1 MHACL
6 ALTYELKMILDQA
19 FKAMP
24 KFLMIHLRSF
34 SFHFV
39 VVYLMIYFSCSG
51 LFVFM
56 AFTIA
61 RRMVGMA
68 LDTR

>member
-24 KFLMIHLRSF
+24 KFLMLHFRSF

-39 VVYLMIYFSCSG
+39 VVYLMIYFSGSG
-51 LFVFM
+51 LFVRYRSHCS
-56 AFTIA
+56 ISQLSHL
-61 RRMVGMA
+61 GP
-68 LDTR
+68 